1 MIYEYTNLI
10 LFYIYIILLII
21 LILYYTYKMLK
32 QKFKKILKRFFNFL
46 EIKRLVLKKPK
57 VIKKVSVVIPNYNYA
72 QYIEERIDSIL
83 KQTYPIYEII
93 ILDDKSRD
101 NSVEIIEKKIEKI
114 KKKYPNINI
123 KFVLNKENSGNVFKQ
138 WTKAF
143 ELSTGDFLWIAEA
156 DDLSNKYFLNVTM
169 QGFENED
176 VIISYTESAGI
187 NEKGKIFKENLRDW
201 IDIFNSGKWEKNYI
215 NSGKK
220 ELQETMCINNT
231 IANVSSAVFNKKK
244 KCDFLKFLR
253 EAQEFTLAGDWY
265 FYSKVLLSGSIA
277 YKKISLNYY
286 RLHSNSVSAT
296 TDNFIHFNEI
306 MRIQNSIKKD
316 VKLPSSSIRK
326 IKKRRDILKNN
337 FGISKDELYYQNISL
352 QQLIQKNK
360 IEDEILLSI
369 IVPVYNTGKYLNRC
383 FKSFIKYLPYK
394 TEVIIIN
401 DGSTDDSEKII
412 LEYMKKYP
420 EIKYIKKENGGIS
433 SVKNIGLKEAKG
445 RYITFLDSDDYV
457 SSNMHSTMLKKAID
471 KSADLIYCDVFL
483 VYEDNRIQYRN
494 MTNYDREKGDIM
506 QHIDSNLMPASWN
519 KLVKRE
525 LYENVE
531 FPDKINN
538 EDVTVSPIL
547 LYQSKK
553 TIKVESPFYKY
564 FQRTGS
570 IQNSGFNTRRFDI
583 FDATK
588 ILFDNIKIIDE
599 EDKEKIQ
606 GAILTHQ
613 LIAMLMY
620 LIIPI
625 EDKKERIKFI
635 EMFCQ
640 KYNELEVIENN
651 RYVQEFLKKY
661 KIEELTNYIKNNNTI
676 LLDSYMRE
684 KYSIYTRI

>member
-1 MIYEYTNLI
+1 
-10 LFYIYIILLII
+10 
-21 LILYYTYKMLK
+21 
-32 QKFKKILKRFFNFL
+32 
-46 EIKRLVLKKPK
+46 
-57 VIKKVSVVIPNYNYA
+57 
-72 QYIEERIDSIL
+72 
-83 KQTYPIYEII
+83 
-93 ILDDKSRD
+93 
-101 NSVEIIEKKIEKI
+101 
-114 KKKYPNINI
+114 
-123 KFVLNKENSGNVFKQ
+123 
-138 WTKAF
+138 
-143 ELSTGDFLWIAEA
+143 
-156 DDLSNKYFLNVTM
+156 
-169 QGFENED
+169 
-176 VIISYTESAGI
+176 
-187 NEKGKIFKENLRDW
+187 
-201 IDIFNSGKWEKNYI
+201 
-215 NSGKK
+215 
-220 ELQETMCINNT
+220 
-231 IANVSSAVFNKKK
+231 
-244 KCDFLKFLR
+244 
-253 EAQEFTLAGDWY
+253 
-265 FYSKVLLSGSIA
+265 
-277 YKKISLNYY
+277 
-286 RLHSNSVSAT
+286 
-296 TDNFIHFNEI
+296 
-306 MRIQNSIKKD
+306 
-316 VKLPSSSIRK
+316 
-326 IKKRRDILKNN
+326 
-337 FGISKDELYYQNISL
+337 
-352 QQLIQKNK
+352 
-360 IEDEILLSI
+360 
-369 IVPVYNTGKYLNRC
+369 
-383 FKSFIKYLPYK
+383 
-394 TEVIIIN
+394 
-401 DGSTDDSEKII
+401 
-412 LEYMKKYP
+412 
-420 EIKYIKKENGGIS
+420 
-433 SVKNIGLKEAKG
+433 
-445 RYITFLDSDDYV
+445 
-457 SSNMHSTMLKKAID
+457 
-471 KSADLIYCDVFL
+471 
-483 VYEDNRIQYRN
+483 
-494 MTNYDREKGDIM
+494 M

-538 EDVTVSPIL
+538 EDVTVSPML